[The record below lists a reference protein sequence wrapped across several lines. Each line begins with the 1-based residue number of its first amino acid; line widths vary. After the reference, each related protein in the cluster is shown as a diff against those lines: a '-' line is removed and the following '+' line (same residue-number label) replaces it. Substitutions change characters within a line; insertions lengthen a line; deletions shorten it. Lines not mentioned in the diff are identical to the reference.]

1 MISLFERAERQVPSN
16 SNELCFENFY
26 CKADFI
32 HRFSDDKIKFQT
44 DDYLL
49 VLDGIVL
56 NKKGIMSESSK
67 GCWLDCILDMYKA
80 KGEQFF
86 SSLRGSFVGIL
97 LDKNTKHCIIFRDQ
111 LGSRPVYYSSYGK
124 LGGMSNS
131 IAELYEEIKKYS
143 SLELCSEGVQ
153 MLLDFGITFDGYTIA
168 KGVKMLHPGCY
179 LVYENGEFV
188 EKVFYT
194 FKRDETKLSS
204 EMDYVDMIDDAYREA
219 VKRQFSKDDE
229 YGYKTIACLSGGI
242 DSRMTVWISHELG
255 WKHQLN
261 ITFSNSGWY
270 DETTARKISL
280 DLRHEWLFKRLED
293 ANFMTDV
300 DSATR
305 VTGGNRSY
313 IGVVHSR
320 SMTSL
325 IDYDGGGYGILH
337 TGSQGE
343 VLKGEAVA
351 GGVINKNDNRYLNY
365 LKKLG
370 INPMI
375 DYSDPEIATTINKYL
390 FIAQNDSMSP
400 LLELDFF
407 EQTLKIPA
415 SLRKDEYIYRKWVT
429 TKYKEMNKYVWATT
443 GAPYGSKSFNPYIKI
458 CGCYMRQLPK
468 YINYKLGNGGFAMNP
483 WNYFVEMN
491 KEIIPLYN
499 TYSDYLDAIT
509 DVALRGRV
517 ADILKSNNL
526 MNKIKAVSLLSAIKI
541 FFS

>member
-1 MISLFERAERQVPSN
+1 MISLFERDERQVASN
-16 SNELCFENFY
+16 PDELCFENYY
-26 CKADFI
+26 CKTDFVR
-32 HRFSDDKIKFQT
+32 RFSGDKIRIQT
-44 DDYLL
+44 EDYLL

-56 NKKGIMSESSK
+56 NKKDIMSETPNKSWHDSLIDK
-67 GCWLDCILDMYKA
+67 YKE
-80 KGEQFF
+80 KGETFF
-86 SSLRGSFVGIL
+86 SFLRGSFVGVL
-97 LDKNTKHCIIFRDQ
+97 LDKSSKRCIIFRDQ
-111 LGSRPVYYSSYGK
+111 LGSRPVYFSTYGH
-124 LGGMSNS
+124 LAGVSTS
-131 IAELYEEIKKYS
+131 ISELYEEIKKYK
-143 SLELCSEGVQ
+143 SLELCPEGIQ
-153 MLLDFGITFDGYTIA
+153 MLLDFGITIDGYTIA

-179 LVYENGEFV
+179 LVCENGVFV

-194 FKRDETKLSS
+194 FKRDEVKLSS
-204 EMDYVDMIDDAYREA
+204 ESDYVDMIDDAYREA
-219 VKRQFSKDDE
+219 IKRQFSKDDE

-293 ANFMTDV
+293 ANFMTDI
-300 DSATR
+300 DAATL
-305 VTGGNRSY
+305 VTGGNRNY
-313 IGVVHSR
+313 IGVAHSR

-325 IDYDGGGYGILH
+325 IDYDGGGFGMLH

-343 VLKGEAVA
+343 VLKGEAVV
-351 GGVINKNDNRYLNY
+351 GGNINKNDNRYWDY
-365 LKKLG
+365 LKKHG
-370 INPMI
+370 INSPM
-375 DYSDPEIATTINKYL
+375 DYSDPEIATIINKYL

-443 GAPYGSKSFNPYIKI
+443 GAPYGSKAFNPYIKK

-483 WNYFVEMN
+483 WNYFVGMN
-491 KEIIPLYN
+491 KELLPLYE
-499 TYSDYLDAIT
+499 TYLGYCDLIKDEDLRKRVTDLFQSRDIT
-509 DVALRGRV
+509 
-517 ADILKSNNL
+517 KK
-526 MNKIKAVSLLSAIKI
+526 MKAVSLFSAIKL
-541 FFS
+541 FFI